1 MRIIKFRGKNVYSNN
16 WIYGSYHKHIDI
28 TPAAIYKTIEERDK
42 HITEH
47 THHYIIQDGFS
58 DYNMP
63 RKIEFT
69 EINPSTLCQFTS
81 LFDKDNKEIYE
92 GDILRFGNSPSGVC
106 EVKWNE
112 SIAAFCILFYFED
125 EICSRPLGGGVE
137 FAIKVEVI
145 GNIFDNPELL
155 KGGEK

>member
-1 MRIIKFRGKNVYSNN
+1 MRTIKFRGKIINSNN
-16 WIYGSYHKHIDI
+16 WIYGSYHEHIDI

-92 GDILRFGNSPSGVC
+92 GDILNINGSIFEVRFSCGVFGFIPHG
-106 EVKWNE
+106 
-112 SIAAFCILFYFED
+112 SIDD
-125 EICSRPLGGGVE
+125 EMSNCLRKGFVS
-137 FAIKVEVI
+137 VI
-145 GNIFDNPELL
+145 GNIYDNPELL
-155 KGGEK
+155 EGGEK

>member
-1 MRIIKFRGKNVYSNN
+1 MRTIKFRGKIMNSNN
-16 WIYGSYHKHIDI
+16 WIYGSYHEHIDI

-92 GDILRFGNSPSGVC
+92 GDILNINGSIFEVHFSCGVFGFIPHG
-106 EVKWNE
+106 
-112 SIAAFCILFYFED
+112 SIDD
-125 EICSRPLGGGVE
+125 EMSNCLRKGFVS
-137 FAIKVEVI
+137 VI
-145 GNIFDNPELL
+145 GNIYDNPELL
-155 KGGEK
+155 EGGEK

>member
-1 MRIIKFRGKNVYSNN
+1 MNSNN

-42 HITEH
+42 HITEN

-106 EVKWNE
+106 EVIWNE
-112 SIAAFCILFYFED
+112 TIAAFCIRFYFEN
-125 EICSRPLGGGVE
+125 ELGSRPLGE
-137 FAIKVEVI
+137 WLKCEKNIAII
-145 GNIFDNPELL
+145 GNIYDNPEIL
-155 KGGEK
+155 KGGKKCF